1 MGQLAARLV
10 HETDGFELVAELDS
24 SSALEEMLGGD
35 GARANLAIDF
45 THPGVS
51 PGVVDFAL
59 EHGLS
64 VLVGTSG
71 WSADAVATLS
81 RRIDALGTD
90 AAVLIVPN
98 FSVGSVLGTALSTL
112 AARFFDSIEII
123 EAHHAGKID
132 SPSGTAVRTAERIA
146 EARGLLGPVEAPHT
160 DQRARGQ
167 KVDGI
172 PIHSLR
178 LNGLLAR
185 QEVILGG
192 NGETL
197 TVRHDTLSS
206 SSYEQGIVLA
216 LRALPGLSGVTVGL
230 DGLLKLGLPDAAS
243 PVAPL
248 GEAADAAG
256 FAAAGSAG
264 SAAAGSAASATGSA
278 L

>member
-10 HETDGFELVAELDS
+10 RETEGFELVAELDS
-24 SSALEEMLGGD
+24 SSALEEMLGSGD
-35 GARANLAIDF
+35 ARTDIAIDF

-51 PGVVDFAL
+51 QRVVDFAL

-71 WSADAVATLS
+71 WSADAVAGLS
-81 RRIDALGTD
+81 RTVEALGNG
-90 AAVLIVPN
+90 AAVLVVPN
-98 FSVGSVLGTALSTL
+98 FSVGSVLGTALSAL
-112 AARFFDSIEII
+112 ASRFFESIEII
-123 EAHHAGKID
+123 EAHHAAKID

-146 EARGLLGPVEAPHT
+146 EARGTLGPVFAPHT

-167 KVDGI
+167 QVDGI

-178 LNGLLAR
+178 LSGLLAR

-192 NGETL
+192 VGETL
-197 TVRHDTLSS
+197 TVRHDTLSP

-230 DGLLKLGLPDAAS
+230 DSLLDLGLPEAAS
-243 PVAPL
+243 PVAP
-248 GEAADAAG
+248 AG
-256 FAAAGSAG
+256 GTAGP
-264 SAAAGSAASATGSA
+264 A

>member
-1 MGQLAARLV
+1 MGQLAAQLV
-10 HETDGFELVAELDS
+10 RDTDGFELVAELNS
-24 SSALEEMLGGD
+24 SSSFEEMLGSTEAPTD
-35 GARANLAIDF
+35 IAIDF
-45 THPGVS
+45 THPGIS
-51 PGVVDFAL
+51 HNVVDFAL
-59 EHGLS
+59 THGLS

-71 WSADAVATLS
+71 WSADAVAALS
-81 RRIDALGTD
+81 RKVESLGSD

-146 EARGLLGPVEAPHT
+146 EARAALGPVEAPHT

-178 LNGLLAR
+178 LSGLLAR

-197 TVRHDTLSS
+197 TVRHDTLSP

-230 DGLLKLGLPDAAS
+230 DDLLNLALPTQVS
-243 PVAPL
+243 PIAPVP
-248 GEAADAAG
+248 
-256 FAAAGSAG
+256 
-264 SAAAGSAASATGSA
+264 SATDGAA

>member
-1 MGQLAARLV
+1 MTSRVAITGATGKLGQLAARLV
-10 HETDGFELVAELDS
+10 RESEGFELVAELNSTSQLD
-24 SSALEEMLGGD
+24 EMLGAPE
-35 GARANLAIDF
+35 ARTDLLLDF

-51 PGVVDFAL
+51 QTIVNYAVS
-59 EHGLS
+59 HGLS

-71 WSADAVATLS
+71 WSADAVATL
-81 RRIDALGTD
+81 AGTVEGLDND

-112 AARFFDSIEII
+112 AGRFFESIEII

-132 SPSGTAVRTAERIA
+132 SPSGTAVRTAERIS
-146 EARGLLGPVEAPHT
+146 EARSTLGPVAAPHT

-178 LNGLLAR
+178 LSGVLAR
-185 QEVILGG
+185 QEVIFGG

-197 TVRHDTLSS
+197 TVRHDTLSP

-216 LRALPGLSGVTVGL
+216 LRALPGMTGVTVGL
-230 DGLLKLGLPDAAS
+230 DSLLDLGLTPSVS

-248 GEAADAAG
+248 LGGSSPTAGPSGAA
-256 FAAAGSAG
+256 
-264 SAAAGSAASATGSA
+264 

>member
-1 MGQLAARLV
+1 MTSRVAITGATGKMGKLAARLV
-10 HETDGFELVAELDS
+10 HETDGFELVAELNS
-24 SSALEEMLGGD
+24 SSELHEMLGT
-35 GARANLAIDF
+35 GAARTDLVMDF

-51 PGVVDFAL
+51 QSVVDYAVS
-59 EHGLS
+59 HGLS

-71 WSADAVATLS
+71 WSADAVAALS
-81 RRIDALGTD
+81 RTVEKNEND

-98 FSVGSVLGTALSTL
+98 FSVGSVLGTALSTM
-112 AARFFDSIEII
+112 AARFFESIEII
-123 EAHHAGKID
+123 ETHHAAKVD

-146 EARGLLGPVEAPHT
+146 EARSMLGPVDAPHS

-167 KVDGI
+167 KVVGI

-178 LNGLLAR
+178 LSGVLAR
-185 QEVILGG
+185 QEVIFGG

-197 TVRHDTLSS
+197 TVRHDTLSP

-230 DGLLKLGLPDAAS
+230 DSLLNIGLEPADS
-243 PVAPL
+243 PIAPL
-248 GEAADAAG
+248 AAETGAG
-256 FAAAGSAG
+256 AHEGV
-264 SAAAGSAASATGSA
+264 A

>member
-10 HETDGFELVAELDS
+10 RETEGFELVAELNSLSKLD
-24 SSALEEMLGGD
+24 EMLGSAD
-35 GARANLAIDF
+35 ARTDIALDF

-51 PGVVDFAL
+51 QSVVDFAL
-59 EHGLS
+59 QHGLR

-71 WSADAVATLS
+71 WSADAVAALS
-81 RRIDALGTD
+81 RKVEKLGPD

-146 EARGLLGPVEAPHT
+146 EARGTLGPVEAPNT

-178 LNGLLAR
+178 LAGILAR

-197 TVRHDTLSS
+197 TVRHDTLSP

-230 DGLLKLGLPDAAS
+230 DDLLQLGLPTHAS
-243 PVAPL
+243 PIAPI
-248 GEAADAAG
+248 DVAAG
-256 FAAAGSAG
+256 
-264 SAAAGSAASATGSA
+264 ASTNTA